1 MKTISRWR
9 EFAGRGYTLED
20 LGRPAI
26 FLLPIKK
33 LHQSLGR
40 GETIESDLHRFLI
53 EHFGAYTSATIPS
66 FGFWKSIDR
75 VTISDEC
82 REYEVSF
89 FGKTKVPVL
98 IKKLAEIAEI
108 IGEECIYLKA
118 GQYTCL
124 IYPRKTKKPS
134 H

>member
-1 MKTISRWR
+1 MKTKSKWR
-9 EFAGRGYTLED
+9 EFAGRGYILED

-26 FLLPIKK
+26 FFLPIKK
-33 LHQSLGR
+33 MRQQLKNE
-40 GETIESDLHRFLI
+40 ETVEMDLHRFLI
-53 EHFGAYTSATIPS
+53 QQFGAYTSATIPS
-66 FGFWKSIDR
+66 FGFWKTIGHAI
-75 VTISDEC
+75 ISDEC

-89 FGKTKVPVL
+89 FGKAKIPIL

-124 IYPRKTKKPS
+124 VYPRKIKKPS
-134 H
+134 Y